1 MIKTNILKPLTI
13 SLLFIILVLTHFSG
27 TITGDE
33 EKVYNFVDSYLRN
46 NISFFEWLKN
56 PLDDCEIWLK
66 CHSTFFKHNF
76 AWFLINGL
84 IIKFTQSILFFYND
98 FLNNTFLVELVLSF
112 FNSMCFFLSFFVL
125 YKNFYKKF
133 GSHITIATI
142 ILFIYGTYI
151 NNFVAGGYIECI
163 IMLILSFRICYLG
176 KENLTKFD
184 IIIISFLDVLLISL
198 RFFYFWV
205 ILIFF
210 IIHLITLTNKKNIK
224 FFYTYYLLVPL
235 IFLFSFYYLQSSIP
249 TKAYFNTNELKDIGF
264 LDYYLIKITRSF
276 CVNDIIS
283 IVSILLQRIYLSF
296 FSFSVGLFFIFPLI
310 ILTLTYY
317 KERVYLLKI
326 LILFGFIGAYSLE
339 QNFYLPAG
347 ISGHRGI
354 APILLI
360 FFPEILNS
368 ISRLSKSNKNKII
381 SVFLSLLIIIFSSSI
396 FYRSTLSHYTVF
408 TKLAVNADEKI
419 LNSKDISTKNNVNVL
434 TTQKEVPLCYKQDT
448 FSHGAIDLHSG
459 IFGWKFLFLNITNA
473 KEASIS
479 SKLGKRIISLKDF
492 TPQTLIHKVNYL
504 IQYDFYNYEDNPLKA
519 VFTNNNYLV
528 KLSKFIYFL
537 STFLILIIPTIL
549 FNYLFFL
556 KKNTFPILKK
566 DRHQL

>member
-1 MIKTNILKPLTI
+1 M
-13 SLLFIILVLTHFSG
+13 
-27 TITGDE
+27 
-33 EKVYNFVDSYLRN
+33 
-46 NISFFEWLKN
+46 
-56 PLDDCEIWLK
+56 
-66 CHSTFFKHNF
+66 
-76 AWFLINGL
+76 
-84 IIKFTQSILFFYND
+84 
-98 FLNNTFLVELVLSF
+98 
-112 FNSMCFFLSFFVL
+112 
-125 YKNFYKKF
+125 
-133 GSHITIATI
+133 
-142 ILFIYGTYI
+142 
-151 NNFVAGGYIECI
+151 
-163 IMLILSFRICYLG
+163 
-176 KENLTKFD
+176 
-184 IIIISFLDVLLISL
+184 
-198 RFFYFWV
+198 
-205 ILIFF
+205 
-210 IIHLITLTNKKNIK
+210 
-224 FFYTYYLLVPL
+224 PL
-235 IFLFSFYYLQSSIP
+235 IFLFSFYYLQNSIP
-249 TKAYFNTNELKDIGF
+249 TKAYFNTHELKDIGF

-283 IVSILLQRIYLSF
+283 IVSILFQRIYLSF
-296 FSFSVGLFFIFPLI
+296 FSFSVGLLFIFPLI

-317 KERVYLLKI
+317 KERVYLLKL

-396 FYRSTLSHYTVF
+396 FYRSTLGHYTVF
-408 TKLAVNADEKI
+408 TKLAINADEKI
-419 LNSKDISTKNNVNVL
+419 LNSRDISTKNNTSVL
-434 TTQKEVPLCYKQDT
+434 TTQKKVPLCYKKDT

-473 KEASIS
+473 NEASIS
-479 SKLGKRIISLKDF
+479 SKLGTRTMSLKDF
-492 TPQTLIHKVNYL
+492 VPQTLIHKVNYL

-519 VFTNNNYLV
+519 VFTNNNYLL

-549 FNYLFFL
+549 FNYLFFFQ
-556 KKNTFPILKK
+556 KNTFPILKK

>member
-1 MIKTNILKPLTI
+1 M
-13 SLLFIILVLTHFSG
+13 
-27 TITGDE
+27 
-33 EKVYNFVDSYLRN
+33 
-46 NISFFEWLKN
+46 
-56 PLDDCEIWLK
+56 
-66 CHSTFFKHNF
+66 
-76 AWFLINGL
+76 
-84 IIKFTQSILFFYND
+84 
-98 FLNNTFLVELVLSF
+98 
-112 FNSMCFFLSFFVL
+112 
-125 YKNFYKKF
+125 
-133 GSHITIATI
+133 
-142 ILFIYGTYI
+142 
-151 NNFVAGGYIECI
+151 
-163 IMLILSFRICYLG
+163 
-176 KENLTKFD
+176 
-184 IIIISFLDVLLISL
+184 
-198 RFFYFWV
+198 
-205 ILIFF
+205 
-210 IIHLITLTNKKNIK
+210 
-224 FFYTYYLLVPL
+224 
-235 IFLFSFYYLQSSIP
+235 
-249 TKAYFNTNELKDIGF
+249 
-264 LDYYLIKITRSF
+264 
-276 CVNDIIS
+276 
-283 IVSILLQRIYLSF
+283 
-296 FSFSVGLFFIFPLI
+296 
-310 ILTLTYY
+310 
-317 KERVYLLKI
+317 
-326 LILFGFIGAYSLE
+326 
-339 QNFYLPAG
+339 
-347 ISGHRGI
+347 
-354 APILLI
+354 
-360 FFPEILNS
+360 
-368 ISRLSKSNKNKII
+368 
-381 SVFLSLLIIIFSSSI
+381 LIIIFSSSI